1 MSTSVVSI
9 SIAIQ
14 VTMYM
19 LGLQRW
25 PSMVRRTWLGWG
37 LCVGLGLGV
46 GVGLGLGS
54 GLGSGSGSGSGL
66 GLASAHGRAL
76 DGERA
81 HVKEGRTKGR

>member
-25 PSMVRRTWLGWG
+25 PSMVRRTWLG
-37 LCVGLGLGV
+37 LGLGLGW
-46 GVGLGLGS
+46 GLGLGLGLGS